1 VGALLFDLRYA
12 LRSFRRRPLLF
23 AVAAGTL
30 ALAIGSST
38 AVFSVVDAV
47 LLRPLPFAQ
56 TDRLTTVWLS
66 VRERNAPFVEV
77 SYPYLRHLRAHSRT
91 LEAVAAMPAVNSG
104 FFLAGEEP
112 VRVDGRIVTGNFFD
126 VLGARPRHGRT
137 FTEAEDKVGAPRVV
151 VISHGLWQRQF
162 GADPGVVG
170 REVRVDGTP
179 MTVAG
184 VMPPE
189 FRYPA
194 GAELWTPL
202 VPIVTGL
209 VDDPKV
215 GWATLVARRAAGTTL
230 AQVRSELDSL
240 TASHARAHGDTGPAP
255 RVVLTPLAED
265 IFGTA
270 RPALLVLLLAVLLV
284 LLVACANVAA
294 LLLARAG
301 AREREIAV
309 RLALGATRARLVRQ
323 LLAESALLAVSG
335 GLAGV
340 ALAVWSLDVL
350 TALVPAEVPRL
361 ADAAVDARVL
371 AFALGLTAAAS
382 LLAGAVPALLASRP
396 ALTDTLGEGART
408 AGAGRHRGLRALLVG
423 AEAAVAVVLL
433 SGAGLLVQTFQNLR
447 RLDLGFEPRGVLA
460 VEMSS
465 PRDKYPAVAQRRALY
480 RAVLDRI
487 DGVAGVES
495 SAAVL
500 IRPLWSHVGLDWP
513 FTVEGQSKEDAERN
527 PPLNLQIVT
536 PEFFRTMRMPLRA
549 GRTFTDRDTDGTP
562 TVAVISET
570 MARRYWPGQDPV
582 GKRLRMPMPTAPY
595 PLAWVTVA
603 GVVGDS
609 RYRELQAARLDLYMS
624 YLQSDEG
631 LRHLVVRTDVEPLA
645 LVGAV
650 REAVRDVDRELLLTD
665 VTTMEA
671 LVDEAMGGARFGMQ
685 LLAGFAFAALALAA
699 VGTYGVVAFMVG
711 RRTREIGV
719 RMALGARARSV
730 VTLVL
735 REGLAP
741 VLAGLAA
748 GVAGAFALG
757 RALAGLLFGVPP
769 HDPGAP
775 AAAAALLFAS
785 ALLACLVP
793 ARRAA
798 RVDPAA
804 ALREE

>member
-1 VGALLFDLRYA
+1 
-12 LRSFRRRPLLF
+12 
-23 AVAAGTL
+23 
-30 ALAIGSST
+30 
-38 AVFSVVDAV
+38 
-47 LLRPLPFAQ
+47 
-56 TDRLTTVWLS
+56 
-66 VRERNAPFVEV
+66 
-77 SYPYLRHLRAHSRT
+77 
-91 LEAVAAMPAVNSG
+91 
-104 FFLAGEEP
+104 
-112 VRVDGRIVTGNFFD
+112 
-126 VLGARPRHGRT
+126 
-137 FTEAEDKVGAPRVV
+137 
-151 VISHGLWQRQF
+151 
-162 GADPGVVG
+162 
-170 REVRVDGTP
+170 